1 MLDLELFKL
10 DMPFRSALNILRL
23 FLGATALDG
32 VEEWFPFPFPARESF
47 SDWSSLLFFLR
58 FFVKSLIF
66 VNVVPLE
73 SWLLL
78 ADEGFEGVAATDLLD
93 PCKLFLK
100 IMKFTWNFWLSKDL
114 RLQMDEIAMKCSF
127 CQRAFCRIPLAFQK
141 LKKAS
146 LPDLNDK
153 DFSS

>member
-1 MLDLELFKL
+1 MNLPNVEVVALLVVLGESFCNDLVLELMLDLELFKL

-32 VEEWFPFPFPARESF
+32 VEEWFPFPARESF

-58 FFVKSLIF
+58 FFVRSLIF

-100 IMKFTWNFWLSKDL
+100 IMKFTWNFWLSK
-114 RLQMDEIAMKCSF
+114 
-127 CQRAFCRIPLAFQK
+127 K
-141 LKKAS
+141 LI
-146 LPDLNDK
+146 
-153 DFSS
+153 